1 MQYWWK
7 QDWTMLCC
15 PRCSLLSTIL
25 NNVVAP
31 DSGSTILFNIV
42 DKCEQRGQQIA
53 KTLFNPV
60 EQRALRFLPCRLFYL
75 YNNCDITFVN
85 VFIVSH
91 PVNFFCGFFQQS
103 VDRLFSHE
111 SVLSHESVYY
121 TRQEKIRL
129 LQYWSKQGWT
139 MFWCPHCSQLSTIFN
154 NNVTPDSGSTV
165 VFNIVDKWTT
175 WAAKHC
181 SILLSS
187 RFGVFCRVCSP
198 VIYMLVIIVGPKIH
212 IKFTIEISISKTP

>member
-1 MQYWWK
+1 
-7 QDWTMLCC
+7 MLCC

-75 YNNCDITFVN
+75 YHNCDITSVT
-85 VFIVSH
+85 VFILSH
-91 PVNFFCGFFQQS
+91 PVNFFCGRKPEHPEKTYDFQQS

-111 SVLSHESVYY
+111 SVLSHESAYIHGKKRSGCCNTDENRVE
-121 TRQEKIRL
+121 QCFAAHIVHSCQ
-129 LQYWSKQGWT
+129 QY
-139 MFWCPHCSQLSTIFN
+139 STIML
-154 NNVTPDSGSTV
+154 
-165 VFNIVDKWTT
+165 
-175 WAAKHC
+175 H
-181 SILLSS
+181 SIQAQQ
-187 RFGVFCRVCSP
+187 
-198 VIYMLVIIVGPKIH
+198 
-212 IKFTIEISISKTP
+212 

>member
-1 MQYWWK
+1 
-7 QDWTMLCC
+7 MLCC

-75 YNNCDITFVN
+75 YNNCDITSVT
-85 VFIVSH
+85 VFILSH

-129 LQYWSKQGWT
+129 LQY
-139 MFWCPHCSQLSTIFN
+139 
-154 NNVTPDSGSTV
+154 
-165 VFNIVDKWTT
+165 
-175 WAAKHC
+175 
-181 SILLSS
+181 
-187 RFGVFCRVCSP
+187 
-198 VIYMLVIIVGPKIH
+198 
-212 IKFTIEISISKTP
+212 